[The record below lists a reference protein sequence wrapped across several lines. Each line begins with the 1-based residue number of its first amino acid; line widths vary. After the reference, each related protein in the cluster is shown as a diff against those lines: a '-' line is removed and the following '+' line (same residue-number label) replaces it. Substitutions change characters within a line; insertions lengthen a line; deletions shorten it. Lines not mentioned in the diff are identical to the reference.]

1 MTDTLKT
8 SVRITVTS
16 LIAVVAALAA
26 GYTKEISLIVL
37 ACAALPVLAFVVASR
52 LERRIAG
59 LTEDAEKMADGNYS
73 LPERKVSGTSF
84 RRLADALAGLSN
96 HIRDEAAIAR
106 SIQHSI
112 ESPFFTADK
121 ETVIT
126 YINQAACDLMHVTA
140 DQVAGKIKVIDL
152 FGSDRATRTALSG
165 KPLPAYEVNITNSDG
180 ESIPVIASSGPIRK
194 ANGEIVGSF
203 LSFIDL
209 RDSVEKQRRYL
220 EEQIRPIE
228 KAVLALAAGDLT
240 SQVDMNEKSALY
252 ELGAE
257 VGTMIRSLRTTMER
271 VSETSS
277 AVASASSQISSST
290 EELSAGAQEQSSQ
303 TSDVAAAV
311 EEMTR
316 TVIQNSR
323 NATITADIAKDNG
336 EIAKEGGEI
345 VGQTVRKIRE
355 IAEVVRNSAA
365 TVERLGSATE
375 EIGNIILVIDDI
387 ADQTNLL
394 ALNAAIEAARAG
406 EEGRGFAVVADEVKK
421 LAERTTEATKQ
432 IASMI
437 KNVQAEAGAAVQSMK
452 RGNSE
457 VDEGIRLADKAGE
470 SLRNIVGYTQKVVDM
485 MMQIAAA
492 SEEQSTT
499 SEQISRN
506 IEAISTVS
514 SESAKGIAQ
523 IARATDELKRLTDS
537 LEDLVRNFKLDGK
550 EGRNPGAGLHP
561 VFPGRNGNGSYAD
574 SDIFHEKS

>member
-1 MTDTLKT
+1 MTATMKT
-8 SVRITVTS
+8 SAGITAVT
-16 LIAVVAALAA
+16 IVAVAAALAA
-26 GYTKEISLIVL
+26 GYTREISLIIL
-37 ACAALPVLAFVVASR
+37 ACAALPVLGFILAS
-52 LERRIAG
+52 G
-59 LTEDAEKMADGNYS
+59 LLRPISELTQDAEKMAGGDYNLQS
-73 LPERKVSGTSF
+73 RRVSGTTS
-84 RRLADALAGLSN
+84 RMLADALARLAD
-96 HIRDEAAIAR
+96 HIRDEAAVAK

-112 ESPFFTADK
+112 ESPFFMADTK
-121 ETVIT
+121 TVIT
-126 YINQAACDLMHVTA
+126 YINPAACDLMHVA
-140 DQVAGKIKVIDL
+140 AEEVVGKVKVIDL

-165 KPLPAYEVNITNSDG
+165 KPLPAYEVNITNRSG
-180 ESIPVIASSGPIRK
+180 ESLPVIASSGPIRK

-209 RDSVEKQRRYL
+209 RDSVEKQRKYL
-220 EEQIRPIE
+220 EEQVRPIE
-228 KAVLALAAGDLT
+228 KAVMALASGDLT
-240 SQVDMNEKSALY
+240 SHVEMSKDSALY
-252 ELGAE
+252 ELGTE
-257 VGTMIRSLRTTMER
+257 VETMIRSLRTTMEQ
-271 VSETSS
+271 VSQTSS

-303 TSDVAAAV
+303 TDDVAAAV

-323 NATITADIAKDNG
+323 NATVTADIAKDNG
-336 EIAKEGGEI
+336 DVAKEGGEI
-345 VGQTVRKIRE
+345 VEQTVRKIRE
-355 IAEVVRNSAA
+355 IAEVVKNSAA

-421 LAERTTEATKQ
+421 LAERTTDATKQ

-437 KNVQAEAGAAVQSMK
+437 KNVQGEAANAVQSMK

-457 VDEGIRLADKAGE
+457 VDEGIKLADKAGE
-470 SLRNIVGYTQKVVDM
+470 SLRNIVGNTQKVVDM

-499 SEQISRN
+499 SEQISHN
-506 IEAISTVS
+506 VEAISTVS

-523 IARATDELKRLTDS
+523 IARATDELKRLTDN
-537 LEDLVRNFKLDGK
+537 LEGLVLNFKIDRRENRGT
-550 EGRNPGAGLHP
+550 GAGSHHAL
-561 VFPGRNGNGSYAD
+561 PGGNGSFAEGGLL
-574 SDIFHEKS
+574 HERL